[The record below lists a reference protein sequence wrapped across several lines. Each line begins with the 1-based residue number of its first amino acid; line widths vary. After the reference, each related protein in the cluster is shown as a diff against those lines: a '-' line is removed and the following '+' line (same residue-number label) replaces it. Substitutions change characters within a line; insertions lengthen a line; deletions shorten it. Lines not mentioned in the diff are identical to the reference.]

1 MDIGV
6 PIDVKKFIDKEVSKG
21 VRRQIVPLIQQA
33 YELVDASIKDIS
45 FLQWAL
51 GKKHIG
57 YLDNIAAQFTLYE
70 AANKGIL
77 KDITTQIVPNK
88 NKSAYHV
95 ELQTENVVITINRV
109 QSKDKTARKA
119 MYRSL
124 LQRDNQYYINFDK
137 QEIIEEPGYLELT
150 HHQINRRVAFVNL
163 GVPDGSGKW
172 FSCIDLTKE
181 LHLVGTSEEDK
192 QKNEISREQ
201 LVRFKNFAQGVH
213 ENGGKN

>member
-6 PIDVKKFIDKEVSKG
+6 PIDVKKFIDKEISKG

-109 QSKDKTARKA
+109 QSKDKTARK
-119 MYRSL
+119 S
-124 LQRDNQYYINFDK
+124 DV
-137 QEIIEEPGYLELT
+137 
-150 HHQINRRVAFVNL
+150 QISV
-163 GVPDGSGKW
+163 
-172 FSCIDLTKE
+172 TKRQSV
-181 LHLVGTSEEDK
+181 LY
-192 QKNEISREQ
+192 
-201 LVRFKNFAQGVH
+201 
-213 ENGGKN
+213 

>member
-1 MDIGV
+1 MEISV
-6 PIDVKKFIDKEVSKG
+6 PIDVKKFINKEIAKS

-33 YELVDASIKDIS
+33 YELVDASVKEIS
-45 FLQWAL
+45 FLQWDL
-51 GKKHIG
+51 GKMHIG

-95 ELQTENVVITINRV
+95 ELKTENVIITINRSE
-109 QSKDKTARKA
+109 SKYKTARKA

-124 LQRDNQYYINFDK
+124 LQRDNQYYFNFGK
-137 QEIIEEPGYLELT
+137 QEIFEEPGYLELT
-150 HHQINRRVAFVNL
+150 HHQINRKVDFVNL
-163 GVPDGSGKW
+163 GVPNGSGKW

-181 LHLVGTSEEDK
+181 LYLVGTPEEEK
-192 QKNEISREQ
+192 KNEISREQ

>member
-1 MDIGV
+1 
-6 PIDVKKFIDKEVSKG
+6 
-21 VRRQIVPLIQQA
+21 
-33 YELVDASIKDIS
+33 
-45 FLQWAL
+45 
-51 GKKHIG
+51 
-57 YLDNIAAQFTLYE
+57 
-70 AANKGIL
+70 
-77 KDITTQIVPNK
+77 
-88 NKSAYHV
+88 
-95 ELQTENVVITINRV
+95 
-109 QSKDKTARKA
+109 

-172 FSCIDLTKE
+172 FSCIELTKE

-213 ENGGKN
+213 ENGVRINVNRSFCPDKLKEVRIKRINNKRTIRENWVEDSSSSLQI

>member
-6 PIDVKKFIDKEVSKG
+6 PIDVKKFIDKEISKG

-77 KDITTQIVPNK
+77 KEITTQIVPNK

-109 QSKDKTARKA
+109 QSKDKTARKS

-124 LQRDNQYYINFDK
+124 
-137 QEIIEEPGYLELT
+137 
-150 HHQINRRVAFVNL
+150 
-163 GVPDGSGKW
+163 
-172 FSCIDLTKE
+172 
-181 LHLVGTSEEDK
+181 
-192 QKNEISREQ
+192 
-201 LVRFKNFAQGVH
+201 
-213 ENGGKN
+213 

>member
-6 PIDVKKFIDKEVSKG
+6 PIDVKKFIDKEISKG

-137 QEIIEEPGYLELT
+137 Q
-150 HHQINRRVAFVNL
+150 
-163 GVPDGSGKW
+163 
-172 FSCIDLTKE
+172 
-181 LHLVGTSEEDK
+181 
-192 QKNEISREQ
+192 
-201 LVRFKNFAQGVH
+201 
-213 ENGGKN
+213 